1 MDKTDKYNLERFLSA
16 QKLMYASALDE
27 IRSGEKQSHWIW
39 FVFPQLKALGFSE
52 TAQFYGIEDLDEA
65 KAYLAHPILRERLLE
80 ISQALLALED
90 SDPTRVM
97 GYPDDLKLRSSMT
110 LFEAAAPA
118 VPVFAQVLEKFYN
131 GIRDDKT
138 LALLKNLSEN

>member
-52 TAQFYGIEDLDEA
+52 TAQFYGIEDLEEA

-110 LFEAAAPA
+110 LFEAADPA
-118 VPVFAQVLEKFYN
+118 IPVFAQVLEKFYGGN
-131 GIRDDKT
+131 RDDKT
-138 LALLKNLSEN
+138 LALLQPT